1 MIFRQL
7 CDLTS
12 STYTYLL
19 GDPASGEAILIDPVF
34 DHATRDAALLNELGL
49 RLTATLETH
58 VHADHVTSAWLL
70 RNRLGSRIALSATS
84 GAQGADRYLAH
95 GDRVEFGRH
104 QLQAR
109 ATPGHTDGCLTYVL
123 DDQGAAFTG
132 DCLLIRGSGRTDFQR
147 GDAHAMYRSVHDQ
160 IFSLPANCLIYPA
173 HDYRGLTVSSVAE
186 ERRFNPRLGAGII
199 DEDFVG
205 YMRNLGLPHPKQIDV
220 AVPANL
226 QCGRPEAGADD
237 VAAPQW
243 APVTFTFAGIHEI
256 QPDMLEEN
264 IADAQVVDV
273 READEFEGPLGHI
286 AQAQLFPLGELA
298 KRSEALARELPLV
311 TVCRSGA
318 RSAQAAVILQR
329 LGFTQVANLA
339 GGMLR
344 WRAHGHPV
352 VGGKE

>member
-1 MIFRQL
+1 
-7 CDLTS
+7 
-12 STYTYLL
+12 
-19 GDPASGEAILIDPVF
+19 VF
-34 DHATRDAALLNELGL
+34 EHAPRDAALLNELGL
-49 RLTATLETH
+49 RLTLTLETH
-58 VHADHVTSAWLL
+58 VHADHVTGAWLL
-70 RNRLGSRIALSATS
+70 KNRLGSDIALSATS
-84 GAQGADRYLAH
+84 GAQGADRHLAH
-95 GDRVEFGRH
+95 GDAIEIGDNRLEV
-104 QLQAR
+104 R
-109 ATPGHTDGCLTYVL
+109 ATPGHTDGCLTFVL
-123 DDQGAAFTG
+123 GDRSMAFTG

-160 IFSLPANCLIYPA
+160 IFTLPPGCLLYPA
-173 HDYRGLTVSSVAE
+173 HDYRGLTVSSVDE

-205 YMRNLGLPHPKQIDV
+205 YMHNLELPHPKQIDV

-226 QCGRPEAGADD
+226 KCGRPESGVDDAGGQ
-237 VAAPQW
+237 QW

-256 QPDMLEEN
+256 QPDMLDEN
-264 IADAQVVDV
+264 LAEAQIVDV
-273 READEFEGPLGHI
+273 REIDEFEGPLGHI
-286 AQAQLFPLGELA
+286 AQAQLIPLGELA
-298 KRSEALARELPLV
+298 SRANTLARDRPLV

-329 LGFTQVANLA
+329 QGFKQVANLA